1 MSLAQ
6 YLKSFSYLR
15 TDKNRKR
22 WSALTTHQTPHKP
35 FLLLS
40 IMDLIAQGSININF
54 IDLFLNFQIHSILI
68 ETVLCL
74 LAQKIDQ
81 DEPVGFREV
90 FVANSIQVEALIM
103 LMIDKNFVT
112 KGEYFAKLKQVQME
126 YKGRESCWKLQFMI

>member
-1 MSLAQ
+1 M
-6 YLKSFSYLR
+6 
-15 TDKNRKR
+15 
-22 WSALTTHQTPHKP
+22 
-35 FLLLS
+35 
-40 IMDLIAQGSININF
+40 
-54 IDLFLNFQIHSILI
+54 
-68 ETVLCL
+68 LCL

-90 FVANSIQVEALIM
+90 FVANSIQVDALIM